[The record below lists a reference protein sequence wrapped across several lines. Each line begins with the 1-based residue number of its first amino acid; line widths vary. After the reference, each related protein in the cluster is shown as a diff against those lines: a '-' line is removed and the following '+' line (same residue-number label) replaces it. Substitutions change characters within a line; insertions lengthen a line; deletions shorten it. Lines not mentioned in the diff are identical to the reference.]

1 MSGRGL
7 DSWGEKMSESRFQ
20 LAGKRTLMALGHAI
34 WIIALGAWLPAKS
47 YAVVYGIDVYIT
59 GEFYVLDDD
68 GGLVSMHTLEL
79 APPLTD
85 AGGGA
90 GLAMGPDGLLY
101 TILDGISTSDSTCDG
116 SRGRVLA
123 KIDPNTMPF
132 TAELV
137 SCLTDD
143 YYSSL
148 NFDSAGRLLIMGG
161 RDCCVE
167 NEIFSYDFAND
178 QLTQIDIVPGLFTEP
193 AGPNRVWDDGPV
205 TNNHVGNLWYS
216 AWRESLDS
224 GEPYLG
230 YWVVRDPFGNF
241 TRIDWANAEVPGG
254 DDHIE
259 PYGVTYQPQ
268 YDAFLVAGDDI
279 AMRISPTGQAT
290 LTCETDCTPDYTRG
304 LASRELA
311 AYTFGSLGPSWNGG
325 RNVFHVATPV
335 PASPP
340 LVLLI
345 AGLLTVLLAGFRLST
360 PRR

>member
-1 MSGRGL
+1 
-7 DSWGEKMSESRFQ
+7 
-20 LAGKRTLMALGHAI
+20 MALGHAL

-47 YAVVYGIDVYIT
+47 YAVVYGIDVYNT

-68 GGLVSMHTLEL
+68 GGLVSVHTLEL

-85 AGGGA
+85 ADGGA

-101 TILDGISTSDSTCDG
+101 TILDDISTSDSTCDG
-116 SRGRVLA
+116 STDRVLA

-143 YYSSL
+143 YYSYL
-148 NFDSAGRLLIMGG
+148 NFDSAGRLLLMGG
-161 RDCCVE
+161 QGGYVE
-167 NEIFSYDFAND
+167 QEIFSYDFAND
-178 QLTQIDIVPGLFTEP
+178 QLTQIVYVPALETDPPPPDCF
-193 AGPNRVWDDGPV
+193 VSLDDGPV
-205 TNNHVGNLWYS
+205 TNNHVGGFWYS
-216 AWRESLDS
+216 AWRDQVSCPGS
-224 GEPYLG
+224 TAGYKG
-230 YWVVRDPFGNF
+230 YWVVRDPSGNF
-241 TRIDWANAEVPGG
+241 TRVDWANAERPDLESGTN
-254 DDHIE
+254 IE
-259 PYGVTYQPQ
+259 PYGVIYQPQ

-279 AMRISPTGQAT
+279 AMRISPTGEAT

-311 AYTFGSLGPSWNGG
+311 AYTFAGLGPSWNGG

-335 PASPP
+335 PALPP